1 MSDVTEALLSVRW
14 AELVDLAVVWLMVWA
29 GIAWLRATPA
39 RLALAGLGILVA
51 IYLVARQLGLVLTTW
66 ILQGFAAVSVLV
78 AVVVFQQDLRRLFEQ
93 IAALGLRRKLL
104 KAGPDAIDTLVRAV
118 AKLAEQRRGAL
129 IVLPGR
135 ESIESHVEGGLVLNA
150 HVTEP
155 LLLSLF
161 DPHSPGHDGAVIFV
175 GDRATRFAVH
185 LPLSV
190 DHAQLGQRGTRH
202 AAALGLAERSDALCI
217 AVSEERGTVSVAHDG
232 RLRTLARPQHVADE
246 IRQFLAQIAPA
257 DSERHTWARRL
268 AKQWREGLLAL
279 PIAGLLWFLAIPGS
293 TVVEIQR
300 EVPISVSG
308 LPQSLEVASLDPE
321 RATVTLTGR
330 RRDLYFLGADAV
342 KVRVD
347 ATLVELGRRS
357 FPLSPED
364 VRHPEGVEV
373 RSVDP
378 DRVRVELRERAK
390 VPKKSGNGGKS
401 G

>member
-1 MSDVTEALLSVRW
+1 VTEALLSVRW
-14 AELVDLAVVWLMVWA
+14 AELVDLAVVWLMLWA

-104 KAGPDAIDTLVRAV
+104 LAGPDAIDTLVRAI
-118 AKLAEQRRGAL
+118 ANLADQRRGAL

-135 ESIESHVEGGLVLNA
+135 ESIESQVEGGLILNA

-161 DPHSPGHDGAVIFV
+161 DPHSPGHDGAVVFS

-185 LPLSV
+185 LPLSA

-202 AAALGLAERSDALCI
+202 AAALGLAERTDALCI
-217 AVSEERGTVSVAHDG
+217 AVSEECGTVSVAEAG
-232 RLRTLARPQHVADE
+232 QLRTLSRPQEVGNE
-246 IRQFLAQIAPA
+246 IRRFLERTAPA
-257 DSERHTWARRL
+257 NTERSAWMRRL
-268 AKQWREGLLAL
+268 VKQWREGLLAM
-279 PIAGLLWFLAIPGS
+279 PIAGLLWFLAIPGG

-300 EVPISVSG
+300 EVPISVNG
-308 LPQSLEVASLDPE
+308 LPQALEVVSVDPE
-321 RATVTLTGR
+321 RALVTLVGR
-330 RRDLYFLGADAV
+330 RRDLYLLGPDALE
-342 KVRVD
+342 VRVD
-347 ATLVELGRRS
+347 AILVELGRRS
-357 FPLSPED
+357 FSLLPEN

-373 RSVDP
+373 HTIEP
-378 DRVRVELRERAK
+378 DRVKIELKERQAGTNK
-390 VPKKSGNGGKS
+390 NGAGGKPR
-401 G
+401 